1 MAGHFLL
8 SPAARDFPLE
18 KIEKMS
24 DAKVHAFFTEIRWG
38 QGGTQVCP
46 MCGTIESHYWLR
58 TRRQWRCKSKGCAY
72 TFSVT
77 TGTKFADH
85 KLPLRTILKAIVIY
99 ATNVK
104 GVSASAMARQL
115 GVAYMTAFT
124 MLHKLRESILET
136 ANKEPL
142 DGLVHID
149 GAHVSGRIRKPRV
162 KQKATKTQARAK
174 LPPDAFPFHPNRR
187 IVMVLRSVDPNGG
200 TGAIRSIVQIVPTES
215 REWAE
220 PLAKQFVKRGS
231 TVMTD
236 EHPAYGM
243 YMARFNHA
251 TVNHSVEFS
260 TDDGVSNNQAE
271 SFFSR
276 MRRLVIGQV
285 HRVTPKYMLDY
296 VTEIAWREDNRR
308 VSTKRM
314 VEDILGKT
322 QKSRSRW
329 WRGYYQGYHRAD
341 EIMFVPK

>member
-18 KIEKMS
+18 KIDKMS
-24 DAKVHAFFTEIRWG
+24 DEKVHAFFAETRWG
-38 QGGTQVCP
+38 QGNTQVCP
-46 MCGTIESHYWLR
+46 MCGTVENHYWLR

-77 TGTKFADH
+77 TSTKFADH

-104 GVSASAMARQL
+104 GISASAMGRQL
-115 GVAYMTAFT
+115 GIAYMTAFT
-124 MLHKLRESILET
+124 LLHKLRESILET

-149 GAHVSGRIRKPRV
+149 GAHVSGRFRKPRV
-162 KQKATKTQARAK
+162 KQKATKTQARTK
-174 LPPDAFPFHPNRR
+174 LPPDSFPFHPNRR

-200 TGAIRSIVQIVPTES
+200 TGAIRSIVQIVPSES
-215 REWAE
+215 REWAD
-220 PLAKQFVKRGS
+220 PLAKQFVKRGA

-236 EHPAYGM
+236 EHPAYGL

-260 TDDGVSNNQAE
+260 TDDGVNNNQAE

-296 VTEIAWREDNRR
+296 VTEVAWREDNRR

-322 QKSRSRW
+322 QKARSRW